1 MTFHPINLETWAR
14 KPYYN
19 HYMQHVRCTFSMT
32 AELDLTKLLTEVRAR
47 GIKLYPVLI
56 HMLATVVNRH
66 QAFRTWLDE
75 EGRLGYW
82 EQVWPAYTVFH
93 EEDQTFSSIWTPY
106 EESFAAF
113 HESYQ
118 RDTRTYG
125 DVRKLAAKPDEPPHT
140 FPVSSIPW
148 VNFTSFNL
156 NIHNEGLFLRP
167 IFTMGQYAEQGGAT
181 RLPLSLQLH
190 HAVCDGYHAGLLYR
204 ELQER
209 ADQCREWL
217 PQN

>member
-1 MTFHPINLETWAR
+1 MKFHPINLNKWAR
-14 KPYYN
+14 APYYN

-32 AELDLTKLLTEVRAR
+32 AELDLTTLLTEVRAR

-66 QAFRTWLDE
+66 QAFRTWLDD

-106 EESFAAF
+106 EESFPAF
-113 HESYQ
+113 YESYQ
-118 RDTRTYG
+118 HDTRTYG
-125 DVRKLAAKPDEPPHT
+125 NVRKLAAKPDEPPHT
-140 FPVSSIPW
+140 FPVSSITW

-167 IFTMGQYAEQGGAT
+167 IFTMGQYAEHNGAT
-181 RLPLSLQLH
+181 RLPLSIQLH

-217 PQN
+217 P